1 MDFEAK
7 KKEYQGILVEEYRM
21 LHKEETDGLTDEEVA
36 LMNPLSD
43 ADITMLIADE
53 LNKMNIRIVE
63 LVHDI
68 NFCDEKMKNSNTFH
82 QEVMELRQDKIQA
95 ERELEDL
102 RIKFDELKKV
112 VGDRNNERGTS
123 R

>member
-68 NFCDEKMKNSNTFH
+68 NFCDEKMKNPNTLH

>member
-53 LNKMNIRIVE
+53 LNKMNIIIVE

-68 NFCDEKMKNSNTFH
+68 NFCDEKMKNPNTFH

>member
-1 MDFEAK
+1 MDFETK
-7 KKEYQGILVEEYRM
+7 KKNYQGLLVEEYRK
-21 LHKEETDGLTDEEVA
+21 LHKEETEGLTDEEVA
-36 LMNPLSD
+36 LMNPLSE

-68 NFCDEKMKNSNTFH
+68 NFCDEKMKNPNTFH

-102 RIKFDELKKV
+102 RKKFDELKKV
-112 VGDRNNERGTS
+112 IGERNNERGTS

>member
-7 KKEYQGILVEEYRM
+7 KKEYQGLLVEEYRM

-68 NFCDEKMKNSNTFH
+68 NFCDE
-82 QEVMELRQDKIQA
+82 R
-95 ERELEDL
+95 
-102 RIKFDELKKV
+102 
-112 VGDRNNERGTS
+112 
-123 R
+123 

>member
-1 MDFEAK
+1 MDFETK
-7 KKEYQGILVEEYRM
+7 KKEYQGLLVEEYRK
-21 LHKEETDGLTDEEVA
+21 LHKEETEGLTDEEVA
-36 LMNPLSD
+36 LMNPLSE

-68 NFCDEKMKNSNTFH
+68 NFCDEKMKNPNTFH

-102 RIKFDELKKV
+102 RKKFDELKKV
-112 VGDRNNERGTS
+112 IGERNNERGTS

>member
-36 LMNPLSD
+36 LMNPLSE

-68 NFCDEKMKNSNTFH
+68 NFCDEKMK
-82 QEVMELRQDKIQA
+82 IQIHF
-95 ERELEDL
+95 
-102 RIKFDELKKV
+102 IKK
-112 VGDRNNERGTS
+112 
-123 R
+123 

>member
-1 MDFEAK
+1 MDFETK
-7 KKEYQGILVEEYRM
+7 KKEYQGLLVSEYRK
-21 LHKEETDGLTDEEVA
+21 LHKEETEGLTDEQVA
-36 LMNPLSD
+36 LMNPLSE

-68 NFCDEKMKNSNTFH
+68 NFCDEKMKNPTTFH

-102 RIKFDELKKV
+102 RKKFDELKKV
-112 VGDRNNERGTS
+112 IGERNNERGTS

>member
-7 KKEYQGILVEEYRM
+7 KKEYQGLLVEEYRM

-43 ADITMLIADE
+43 DDITMIIADE

-68 NFCDEKMKNSNTFH
+68 NFCDEKMKNPNTFH

>member
-68 NFCDEKMKNSNTFH
+68 NFCDEKMKNPNTFH

-112 VGDRNNERGTS
+112 VGDRNNERRKST
-123 R
+123 

>member
-1 MDFEAK
+1 MDFETK
-7 KKEYQGILVEEYRM
+7 KKEYQGLLVEEYRK

-36 LMNPLSD
+36 LMNPLSE

-68 NFCDEKMKNSNTFH
+68 NFCDEKMKNPNTFH

-112 VGDRNNERGTS
+112 MGDRNNERGTS

>member
-1 MDFEAK
+1 MDFETK
-7 KKEYQGILVEEYRM
+7 KKEYQGLLVEEYRM
-21 LHKEETDGLTDEEVA
+21 LHKEETEGLTDEEVA

-43 ADITMLIADE
+43 DDITMLIADE

-68 NFCDEKMKNSNTFH
+68 NFCDEKMKNPNTFH

-112 VGDRNNERGTS
+112 VGERNNERGTS

>member
-36 LMNPLSD
+36 LMNPLSE

-68 NFCDEKMKNSNTFH
+68 NFCDEKMKNPNTFH

-102 RIKFDELKKV
+102 RITFDELKKV
-112 VGDRNNERGTS
+112 MGDRNNERGTS

>member
-7 KKEYQGILVEEYRM
+7 KKEYQGLLVEEYRM

-68 NFCDEKMKNSNTFH
+68 NFCDEKMKNQNTFH

-112 VGDRNNERGTS
+112 MGDRNNERGTS

>member
-7 KKEYQGILVEEYRM
+7 KKEYQGLLVEEYRM
-21 LHKEETDGLTDEEVA
+21 LHKEETDEEVA

-68 NFCDEKMKNSNTFH
+68 NFCDEKMKNPNTFH

>member
-7 KKEYQGILVEEYRM
+7 KKEYQGLLVEEYRK
-21 LHKEETDGLTDEEVA
+21 LHKEETEGLTDEEVA
-36 LMNPLSD
+36 LMNPLSE

-68 NFCDEKMKNSNTFH
+68 NFCDEKMKNPNTFH

-102 RIKFDELKKV
+102 RKKFDELKKV
-112 VGDRNNERGTS
+112 IGERNNERGTS

>member
-36 LMNPLSD
+36 LMNHLSE

-68 NFCDEKMKNSNTFH
+68 NFCDEKMKNPNTFH

-112 VGDRNNERGTS
+112 MGDRNNERGTS

>member
-7 KKEYQGILVEEYRM
+7 KKEYQGLLVEEYRM

-63 LVHDI
+63 LVDDI
-68 NFCDEKMKNSNTFH
+68 NFCDEKMKNPNTFH

>member
-7 KKEYQGILVEEYRM
+7 KKKYQGLLVEEYRM

-36 LMNPLSD
+36 LMNPLSE

-68 NFCDEKMKNSNTFH
+68 NFCDEKMKNQNTFH

>member
-68 NFCDEKMKNSNTFH
+68 NFCDEKMKNPNTFH

-112 VGDRNNERGTS
+112 MGDRNNERSTS

>member
-1 MDFEAK
+1 
-7 KKEYQGILVEEYRM
+7 
-21 LHKEETDGLTDEEVA
+21 
-36 LMNPLSD
+36 
-43 ADITMLIADE
+43 
-53 LNKMNIRIVE
+53 
-63 LVHDI
+63 
-68 NFCDEKMKNSNTFH
+68 
-82 QEVMELRQDKIQA
+82 MELRQDKIQA

>member
-68 NFCDEKMKNSNTFH
+68 NFCDEKMINPNTFH
-82 QEVMELRQDKIQA
+82 QQVMELRQDKIQA

>member
-36 LMNPLSD
+36 LMNPLSE

-68 NFCDEKMKNSNTFH
+68 NFCDEISSRSNGVKT
-82 QEVMELRQDKIQA
+82 R
-95 ERELEDL
+95 
-102 RIKFDELKKV
+102 
-112 VGDRNNERGTS
+112 
-123 R
+123 

>member
-1 MDFEAK
+1 MDFETK

-36 LMNPLSD
+36 LMNPLSE

-68 NFCDEKMKNSNTFH
+68 NFCDEKMKYPNTFH

>member
-68 NFCDEKMKNSNTFH
+68 NFCDEKMKNPNTFH
-82 QEVMELRQDKIQA
+82 QEVMELRQDIIQA

>member
-7 KKEYQGILVEEYRM
+7 KKEYQGLLVEEYRM

-68 NFCDEKMKNSNTFH
+68 NFCDEKMKNPNTFL

>member
-7 KKEYQGILVEEYRM
+7 KKEYQGLLVEEYRM

-68 NFCDEKMKNSNTFH
+68 NFCDEKMKNLNTFH